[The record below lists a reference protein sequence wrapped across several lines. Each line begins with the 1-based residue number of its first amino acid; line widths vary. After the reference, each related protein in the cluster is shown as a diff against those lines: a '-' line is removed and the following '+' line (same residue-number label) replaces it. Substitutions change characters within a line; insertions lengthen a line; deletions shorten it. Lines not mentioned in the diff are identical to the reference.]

1 MEKKL
6 FNEPKQRLKDG
17 RYCSDEQKRIEM
29 SIDRCKLLEMQLQTE
44 RRKVIALTER
54 DVMREKKYKE
64 LVLKLKELVGLADV
78 SGSFFHNF
86 AKPKIEDLQKVSEIR
101 EKILILIHTT
111 DIHEDIIEHLLEPFE
126 NLLIYNGVNLQETD
140 Y

>member
-6 FNEPKQRLKDG
+6 FKEPKQRLKDG

-54 DVMREKKYKE
+54 NVQIEKKYNE
-64 LVLKLKELVGLADV
+64 LVCKLKELVGLC
-78 SGSFFHNF
+78 
-86 AKPKIEDLQKVSEIR
+86 
-101 EKILILIHTT
+101 
-111 DIHEDIIEHLLEPFE
+111 
-126 NLLIYNGVNLQETD
+126 
-140 Y
+140 

>member
-1 MEKKL
+1 MHSRVVAEMVTPTTANRRHAGSSTANSTLTKKPMEKKL

-54 DVMREKKYKE
+54 NVQLEKKYKE
-64 LVLKLKELVGLADV
+64 LVFKLKELVCLC
-78 SGSFFHNF
+78 
-86 AKPKIEDLQKVSEIR
+86 
-101 EKILILIHTT
+101 
-111 DIHEDIIEHLLEPFE
+111 
-126 NLLIYNGVNLQETD
+126 
-140 Y
+140 

>member
-6 FNEPKQRLKDG
+6 FNDPRQRLKDG

-54 DVMREKKYKE
+54 NVQLEKKYKD
-64 LVLKLKELVGLADV
+64 LIFKLKELV
-78 SGSFFHNF
+78 
-86 AKPKIEDLQKVSEIR
+86 DLC
-101 EKILILIHTT
+101 
-111 DIHEDIIEHLLEPFE
+111 
-126 NLLIYNGVNLQETD
+126 
-140 Y
+140 

>member
-6 FNEPKQRLKDG
+6 FKEPKQRLKDG

-29 SIDRCKLLEMQLQTE
+29 SIERCKLLEMQLQTE

-64 LVLKLKELVGLADV
+64 LVFKLKELVGLC
-78 SGSFFHNF
+78 H
-86 AKPKIEDLQKVSEIR
+86 
-101 EKILILIHTT
+101 
-111 DIHEDIIEHLLEPFE
+111 
-126 NLLIYNGVNLQETD
+126 
-140 Y
+140 

>member
-6 FNEPKQRLKDG
+6 FKEPKMRLKDG

-54 DVMREKKYKE
+54 DVMREKKYNE
-64 LVLKLKELVGLADV
+64 LVSKLKELVGLC
-78 SGSFFHNF
+78 
-86 AKPKIEDLQKVSEIR
+86 
-101 EKILILIHTT
+101 
-111 DIHEDIIEHLLEPFE
+111 
-126 NLLIYNGVNLQETD
+126 
-140 Y
+140 

>member
-6 FNEPKQRLKDG
+6 FKEPKMRLKDG

-29 SIDRCKLLEMQLQTE
+29 SIDRCKVLEMQLQME

-64 LVLKLKELVGLADV
+64 LVFKLKELVGL
-78 SGSFFHNF
+78 
-86 AKPKIEDLQKVSEIR
+86 
-101 EKILILIHTT
+101 
-111 DIHEDIIEHLLEPFE
+111 
-126 NLLIYNGVNLQETD
+126 
-140 Y
+140 

>member
-6 FNEPKQRLKDG
+6 FKEPKMRLKDG

-54 DVMREKKYKE
+54 NVYIEKKYNE
-64 LVLKLKELVGLADV
+64 LK
-78 SGSFFHNF
+78 
-86 AKPKIEDLQKVSEIR
+86 QKIR
-101 EKILILIHTT
+101 E
-111 DIHEDIIEHLLEPFE
+111 LL
-126 NLLIYNGVNLQETD
+126 
-140 Y
+140 

>member
-1 MEKKL
+1 MPFVRRKALLKKANDYINYKPMEKKL
-6 FNEPKQRLKDG
+6 FDEPKQRLKDG

-64 LVLKLKELVGLADV
+64 LILRLKELVCL
-78 SGSFFHNF
+78 
-86 AKPKIEDLQKVSEIR
+86 
-101 EKILILIHTT
+101 
-111 DIHEDIIEHLLEPFE
+111 
-126 NLLIYNGVNLQETD
+126 
-140 Y
+140 

>member
-29 SIDRCKLLEMQLQTE
+29 SIDKCKVLEMQLQTE

-54 DVMREKKYKE
+54 NVQLEKKYMN
-64 LVLKLKELVGLADV
+64 LIAMLKRMI
-78 SGSFFHNF
+78 SNTY
-86 AKPKIEDLQKVSEIR
+86 ISE
-101 EKILILIHTT
+101 
-111 DIHEDIIEHLLEPFE
+111 
-126 NLLIYNGVNLQETD
+126 
-140 Y
+140 